1 MINKLDVSNVEEL
14 KKDQLST
21 VMIWVDGCPACA
33 KAKESY
39 EEIVDKFQDYRFF
52 EMEMKTQEEYDFYS
66 QFVEKEVVMEEVK
79 DEDGDVIYDARGNA
93 LQRKA
98 RDENGEIVEKAPI
111 QVPRF
116 FVFHGDSAEEENEFG
131 FLGKV
136 DGHNTPMLEQI
147 LTNIAQLQEE
157 ENEQD

>member
-1 MINKLDVSNVEEL
+1 MIEKLDVSNVEKL
-14 KKDQLST
+14 KNDQLST
-21 VMIWVDGCPACA
+21 LMIWVDGCPACE

-39 EEIVDKFQDYRFF
+39 KEIQDKFEDYKFY
-52 EMEMKTQEEYDFYS
+52 EMEMKENDVYEFYS
-66 QFVEKEVVMEEVK
+66 NFVEKEPSIEEVK

-93 LQRKA
+93 LTRKA
-98 RDENGEIVEKAPI
+98 RDENGEVIMKAPI

-116 FVFHGDSAEEENEFG
+116 FVFHGSSAEEENEYG

-136 DGHNTPMLEQI
+136 DGHNAEMLEHI
-147 LTNIAQLQEE
+147 LTNIKEMEQ